1 LFCFEKI
8 SLESESDARQAI
20 EAFEK
25 DKDLQKQMEDW
36 RQTSKLKKDQPGAEN
51 AEDEEEAS
59 KVVERVMAE
68 AALEE
73 DEEDEGM
80 DESIPAPPSKSLVR
94 QLQRA
99 IRLSESD
106 KVRFVLFINEPG
118 HRSWG
123 PWGRIKV
130 NKI

>member
-1 LFCFEKI
+1 
-8 SLESESDARQAI
+8 
-20 EAFEK
+20 
-25 DKDLQKQMEDW
+25 MEDW
-36 RQTSKLKKDQPGAEN
+36 RQTSKLKKDQPTAEN
-51 AEDEEEAS
+51 DKDEEEAS

-68 AALEE
+68 AALDE
-73 DEEDEGM
+73 DDEDEGM